1 MNGRISREGTTPPKW
16 WTGGHEKVVS
26 SKLGFFFRFKLGT
39 LKNKGKS
46 ENNNIPR
53 LNMQAEAAARYS
65 TPIHVKGK
73 RERGEQAS
81 RANS

>member
-1 MNGRISREGTTPPKW
+1 M
-16 WTGGHEKVVS
+16 
-26 SKLGFFFRFKLGT
+26 RFKLGT

-73 RERGEQAS
+73 RERGENKLVEPIAS
-81 RANS
+81 YRVGVHG